1 VRSLRVRLALAFAL
15 VAALVATF
23 VGVAVYQLSA
33 QDLLD
38 RARAKSVANV
48 RSAAR
53 LYPLTKPVTPYPA
66 LPANDDRSVPATLR
80 AAVASRHVATY
91 RGDWRGK
98 PVIWAGRPA
107 ADGTPLFVRAS
118 FQAEQQSLNDLRTKL
133 IGAAL
138 AAALAGAM
146 VGVALAGRM
155 SLRLRRAAATAERV
169 AGGDLDARIGATG
182 GDEVAA
188 MSDAVDRMAE
198 ALQQRLE
205 REQRFVADVAHD
217 LRTPLTGLTAAAS
230 LLDDDQ
236 VGGAIKERVSH
247 LSGLVED
254 LLEIARLDSGSATPD
269 LRWVD
274 VGALAA
280 DVASRHQGTRS
291 GAVQPC
297 RALVDPRRLERVLEN
312 VISNAERHGRPPIVV
327 DVGETRV
334 RITDSGPGFSPEM
347 LHRATERFSS
357 GDPARGGGIGL
368 GLAIAAAQARVLGGR
383 LVLANVPDGG
393 AAVTIELPEL
403 PA

>member
-1 VRSLRVRLALAFAL
+1 MRSLRVRLALAFAL
-15 VAALVATF
+15 VAALVATL

-53 LYPLTKPVTPYPA
+53 LYPLTKPLTPYPA
-66 LPANDDRSVPATLR
+66 LPVNDRSVPAPLR

-91 RGDWRGK
+91 RGNWNGK

-138 AAALAGAM
+138 AAALAGAA
-146 VGVALAGRM
+146 VGVALASRL

-169 AGGDLDARIGATG
+169 AGGDLDARIGASG

-291 GAVQPC
+291 GTSQPC

-312 VISNAERHGRPPIVV
+312 VIGNAERHGRPPIVV

-334 RITDSGPGFSPEM
+334 RVTDSGPGFSPEM
-347 LHRATERFSS
+347 LERATERFSS

-383 LVLANVPDGG
+383 LVLANVPAGG
-393 AAVTIELPEL
+393 AAVTIELPEI